1 MFSFGRLE
9 KLKRLFKDPD
19 WKFVEEMLREYIEP
33 LKDIDYLELSDSA
46 TSLKGEI
53 RVRKQTY
60 QLLDKFLKDAQ
71 SISEG
76 QDPAKQ
82 DPRDSM
88 E

>member
-1 MFSFGRLE
+1 MFTFDRLE
-9 KLKRLFKDPD
+9 KLKRLFQDPE
-19 WKFVEEMLREYIEP
+19 WKLIDEMLREYIEP
-33 LKDIDYLELSDSA
+33 LKDVFYVDLSDSS
-46 TSLKGEI
+46 TSVKGEL

-71 SISEG
+71 TIAENRKIE
-76 QDPAKQ
+76 AT

>member
-1 MFSFGRLE
+1 MFSFDRLE
-9 KLKRLFKDPD
+9 KLKRLFQDPD
-19 WKFVEEMLREYIEP
+19 WKFIEEMLKEYIEP
-33 LKDIDYLELSDSA
+33 LKDIGYLELSDSA

-71 SISEG
+71 AIAEG
-76 QDPAKQ
+76 QDPAKR

>member
-1 MFSFGRLE
+1 MFSFDRLE
-9 KLKRLFKDPD
+9 KLKRLFQDPD

-60 QLLDKFLKDAQ
+60 QLLDKFLKDALA
-71 SISEG
+71 ISEG